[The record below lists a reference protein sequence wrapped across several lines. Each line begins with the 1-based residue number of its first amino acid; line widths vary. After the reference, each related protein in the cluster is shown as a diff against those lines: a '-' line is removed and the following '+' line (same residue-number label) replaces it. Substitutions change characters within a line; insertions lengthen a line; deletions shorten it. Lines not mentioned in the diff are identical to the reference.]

1 MCCSPRFLRRLA
13 AVLLLLVGGAGV
25 ALSAAAIAA
34 CWAVLP
40 SLSHRASEVSERAE
54 RLLSVTADSLERVQ
68 ASLRKASADLGAIKE
83 AEKAPPHVEPAKQRL
98 RRTAARKLADQLSP
112 NLGDAQQKLAI
123 VADIAVVANS
133 LLEGLDEGP
142 LAQRAPLQP
151 EQFHDAERNLTNL
164 ARSARKLQSLLG
176 PESASGRD
184 VEAHASEM
192 EDALGKVGAKVDEL
206 SERVGQARE
215 RTAGLRR
222 ELLHWTP
229 FAQVAATV
237 LFSWIGVGQL
247 SLLVYGWSL
256 YRKPVPSVARNP

>member
-83 AEKAPPHVEPAKQRL
+83 AEKAPPHTDPAKQLL
-98 RRTAARKLADQLSP
+98 RRTTSRKLAEQLSP
-112 NLGDAQQKLAI
+112 DLGETREKLT
-123 VADIAVVANS
+123 VLADVAVVANS
-133 LLEGLDEGP
+133 LLEGFDEGP
-142 LAQRAPLQP
+142 LAHKVPLQP
-151 EQFHDAERNLTNL
+151 EQFQDAERHLTNL
-164 ARSARKLQSLLG
+164 TRSAQKLQALLG
-176 PESASGRD
+176 PQSESGRGID
-184 VEAHASEM
+184 GHASEM
-192 EDALGKVGAKVDEL
+192 QDTLARVGAKVDDL
-206 SERVGQARE
+206 SDHVAQARD

-222 ELLHWTP
+222 KLLHWAP
-229 FAQVAATV
+229 LAQVAATV